1 MTESDPL
8 LLMIVVALIAL
19 LGLAI
24 GSFLNVVIWRLPRG
38 ESLAHPPSACPK
50 CEHVIRKRD
59 NIPVLSWLL
68 LRGRCRDCG
77 APISPRYP
85 LVEAGTALFFVLV
98 ALQFLTRGLDQPQAS
113 AGLWALPAFLYL
125 AAVSVAL
132 AAIDIDVR
140 RLPDRIVL
148 PSIVV
153 GVVLLAVATF
163 GAGDWGILLRAV
175 IGGAALFAFYFA
187 LVLAYPRGMGFGDV
201 KLAAL
206 LGLYLGWMGW
216 DALIV
221 GAFAAFL
228 IGGVFAIV
236 LVLVKKANGKTAI
249 PFGPWMLAGAWV
261 GIFLGSDLATGY
273 LALFGLSG

>member
-1 MTESDPL
+1 
-8 LLMIVVALIAL
+8 MIGVTGIIVTLATI

-50 CEHVIRKRD
+50 CGHEIRKRD
-59 NIPVLSWLL
+59 NIPVLSWLI

-85 LVEAGTALFFVLV
+85 LVEAGTALFFGLV
-98 ALQFLTRGLDQPQAS
+98 ALDFVTRAPDQPQAS
-113 AGLWALPAFLYL
+113 AALWALPAFLYL

-132 AAIDIDVR
+132 AAIDIDLR

-163 GAGDWGILLRAV
+163 GAGDWGLLVRALV
-175 IGGAALFAFYFA
+175 GGAVLFAFYFA

-236 LVLVKKANGKTAI
+236 LVLVKRANGKTAI
-249 PFGPWMLAGAWV
+249 PFGPWMLLGAWV
-261 GIFLGSDLATGY
+261 GIFLGSDIAAGY
-273 LALFGLSG
+273 LALFGLSS

>member
-1 MTESDPL
+1 
-8 LLMIVVALIAL
+8 MIGVTGIIVTLATI

-50 CEHVIRKRD
+50 CGHEIRKRD
-59 NIPVLSWLL
+59 NIPVLSWLI

-85 LVEAGTALFFVLV
+85 LVEAGTALFFGLV
-98 ALQFLTRGLDQPQAS
+98 ALDFVTRAPDQPQAS
-113 AGLWALPAFLYL
+113 AALWALPAFLYL

-132 AAIDIDVR
+132 AAIDIDLR

-153 GVVLLAVATF
+153 GIVLLAVATF
-163 GAGDWGILLRAV
+163 GADDWGLLVRALV
-175 IGGAALFAFYFA
+175 GGAVLFAFYFA

-236 LVLVKKANGKTAI
+236 LVLVKRANGKTAI
-249 PFGPWMLAGAWV
+249 PFGPWMLLGAWV
-261 GIFLGSDLATGY
+261 GIFLGSDIATGY
-273 LALFGLSG
+273 LALFGLSS

>member
-1 MTESDPL
+1 VIAATGI
-8 LLMIVVALIAL
+8 IVVLATI
-19 LGLAI
+19 LGLAV

-50 CEHVIRKRD
+50 CGHEIRKRD
-59 NIPVLSWLL
+59 NIPVLSWLI

-85 LVEAGTALFFVLV
+85 LVEAGTALFFGLV
-98 ALQFLTRGLDQPQAS
+98 ALDFVTRAPDQPQAS
-113 AGLWALPAFLYL
+113 AALWALPAFLYL
-125 AAVSVAL
+125 AAVSVTL
-132 AAIDIDVR
+132 AAIDIDLR

-153 GVVLLAVATF
+153 GVVLLALATF
-163 GAGDWGILLRAV
+163 GAGDWGLLVRALV
-175 IGGAALFAFYFA
+175 GGAVLFAFYFA

-236 LVLVKKANGKTAI
+236 LVLVKRANGKTAI
-249 PFGPWMLAGAWV
+249 PFGPWMLLGAWV
-261 GIFLGSDLATGY
+261 GIFLGSDIAAGY
-273 LALFGLSG
+273 LALFGLSS

>member
-1 MTESDPL
+1 MIAATGI
-8 LLMIVVALIAL
+8 IVVLATI
-19 LGLAI
+19 LGLAV

-50 CEHVIRKRD
+50 CGHEIRKRD
-59 NIPVLSWLL
+59 NIPVLSWLI

-85 LVEAGTALFFVLV
+85 LVEAGTALFFGLV
-98 ALQFLTRGLDQPQAS
+98 ALDFVTRAPDQPQAS
-113 AGLWALPAFLYL
+113 AALWALPAFLYL
-125 AAVSVAL
+125 AAVSVTL
-132 AAIDIDVR
+132 AAIDIDLR

-153 GVVLLAVATF
+153 GVVLLALATF
-163 GAGDWGILLRAV
+163 GAGDWGLLVRALV
-175 IGGAALFAFYFA
+175 GGAVLFAFYFA

-236 LVLVKKANGKTAI
+236 LVLVKRANGKTAI
-249 PFGPWMLAGAWV
+249 PFGPWMLLGAWV
-261 GIFLGSDLATGY
+261 GIFLGSDIAAGY
-273 LALFGLSG
+273 LALFGLSS